1 MYRFEVEAGASF
13 VPLSRF
19 FFLSSGEV
27 DGGVDCLLLRYCV
40 VVMAA
45 D

>member
-1 MYRFEVEAGASF
+1 MYRFDAKAGASF
-13 VPLSRF
+13 VPLSRIF
-19 FFLSSGEV
+19 FFSDGEV